1 MTNGCNL
8 QISGDQPTKPVQLR
22 VRRSSEKLRCTIG
35 GSTKQVELHHVGGR
49 NHVVWFTIPL
59 CREHHVKLTR
69 YIEAAG
75 VDMRYTPDRLE
86 RLRRARK
93 AIYMLLWFLDTE
105 EEEFIRSQNENNK
118 ELEI

>member
-8 QISGDQPTKPVQLR
+8 QFSGDQPTKPVQLR
-22 VRRSSEKLRCTIG
+22 AGRFSGKLRCTIC
-35 GSTKQVELHHVGGR
+35 GSTKQVEQHHVGGR

-69 YIEAAG
+69 YIEVAG
-75 VDMRYTPDRLE
+75 VDMRYTPDRRT

-93 AIYMLLWFLDTE
+93 AICMLLWFLDE
-105 EEEFIRSQNENNK
+105 EEELTSK
-118 ELEI
+118 EEEKKEI

>member
-8 QISGDQPTKPVQLR
+8 QFSGDQPTKPVQLR
-22 VRRSSEKLRCTIG
+22 AGRSSGKLRCTICD
-35 GSTKQVELHHVGGR
+35 STKQVEQHHVGGR

-75 VDMRYTPDRLE
+75 VDMRYTPDRRT

-93 AIYMLLWFLDTE
+93 AICMLLWFLDE
-105 EEEFIRSQNENNK
+105 EEELISK
-118 ELEI
+118 EEEKGKER

>member
-8 QISGDQPTKPVQLR
+8 QLSGESPSEPVRLKAE
-22 VRRSSEKLRCTIG
+22 RSSGQLLCTICE
-35 GSTKQVELHHVGGR
+35 STHHVERHHVGGR

-75 VDMRYTPDRLE
+75 IDMRYTPDRLT

-93 AIYMLLWFLDTE
+93 AVYMLLWFLE
-105 EEEFIRSQNENNK
+105 EEEELISQQDQKK
-118 ELEI
+118 EFSEV

>member
-8 QISGDQPTKPVQLR
+8 RLSGQKPTTPVRLAAGR
-22 VRRSSEKLRCTIG
+22 ASGELRCTICE
-35 GSTKQVELHHVGGR
+35 SSDHVERHHAGGR
-49 NHVVWFTIPL
+49 NHVVWFTILL

-75 VDMRYTPDRLE
+75 VDMRYTPDRLV

-93 AIYMLLWFLDTE
+93 AVYMLLWFLEVE
-105 EEEFIRSQNENNK
+105 EEEFISSQNKKNK
-118 ELEI
+118 ELEK

>member
-1 MTNGCNL
+1 MTNGCKL
-8 QISGDQPTKPVQLR
+8 QFSGDQPTKPVQLR
-22 VRRSSEKLRCTIG
+22 AGRSSRKLRCTICE
-35 GSTKQVELHHVGGR
+35 STDHVERHHVGGR
-49 NHVVWFTIPL
+49 NHVVWFTILL

-93 AIYMLLWFLDTE
+93 AVYMLLWFLEME
-105 EEEFIRSQNENNK
+105 EEEFISLQNKKNK
-118 ELEI
+118 ELKK